1 MHKLEFHA
9 VLPLSK
15 LEFHAILALLN
26 RNFKILVFRGV
37 FLYVRRRHMM
47 TTTPIE
53 ILSLIQDL
61 TEEQLYRLKQ
71 FILSMEKS
79 RFRA

>member
-1 MHKLEFHA
+1 
-9 VLPLSK
+9 
-15 LEFHAILALLN
+15 
-26 RNFKILVFRGV
+26 
-37 FLYVRRRHMM
+37 MM

-61 TEEQLYRLKQ
+61 TKEQLYRLKQ